1 MRSVDFALFHV
12 VTFLR
17 SRDDFNHFPLPPQII
32 PVDKLVKGKFQDN
45 FEFLQWFK
53 RFFDANYDGT
63 EYDALEARG
72 GEPMGGA
79 SRLGA
84 GGAAAAKRSGMARPS
99 PRPAASRAA
108 PGERSYGGGGGA
120 MLVSGRATAFRYS

>member
-1 MRSVDFALFHV
+1 MTVQRSCDH
-12 VTFLR
+12 
-17 SRDDFNHFPLPPQII
+17 SNHFPLWPQII

-84 GGAAAAKRSGMARPS
+84 GGAAAKRSGMARPA

-108 PGERSYGGGGGA
+108 PGERSYGEGEKMRGDG
-120 MLVSGRATAFRYS
+120 LYWYNYCFATPRKN